1 MACSALQVCHLLGV
15 LASPSSSPGA
25 FPPRRGGSEEGC
37 EQKAG
42 TGFLDEWM
50 WSTGLQGGSST
61 MRLYLGLMCFG
72 SGTRWGKA
80 VKGGWFVLESV
91 CVYERRNTESNCSC
105 FPFSVGCSVSGRWGE
120 AR

>member
-15 LASPSSSPGA
+15 LASLSSSPGA

-80 VKGGWFVLESV
+80 VKGGWFVLEMM
-91 CVYERRNTESNCSC
+91 
-105 FPFSVGCSVSGRWGE
+105 G
-120 AR
+120 